1 MGKVFRTGQDRAVHM
16 EAVEQGMR
24 MSQVDFPHSTADSS
38 WPTSLWDGA
47 TYK

>member
-1 MGKVFRTGQDRAVHM
+1 MGKVFGTGKDRAVHM
-16 EAVEQGMR
+16 EAVEQ
-24 MSQVDFPHSTADSS
+24 VDFPHFTAYSS